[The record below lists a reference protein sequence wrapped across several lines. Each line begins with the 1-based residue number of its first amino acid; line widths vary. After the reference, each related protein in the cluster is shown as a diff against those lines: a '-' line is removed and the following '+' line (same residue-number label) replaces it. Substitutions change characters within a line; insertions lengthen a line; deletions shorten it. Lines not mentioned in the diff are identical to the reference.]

1 MSAKKPVVAKRGLG
15 DIADDLEHVSGELSK
30 LAERIDGVDVTAIL
44 NLMFMLHSDADSLR
58 VYAEEGRVCR
68 LVAAYRSG
76 HGTQA
81 LARLKGYHDNR

>member
-1 MSAKKPVVAKRGLG
+1 MRAKKPVVAKRKLG

-30 LAERIDGVDVTAIL
+30 LAECIDGVDVTAVL

-58 VYAEEGRVCR
+58 VYAEEGRVWR

-76 HGTQA
+76 KREQA
-81 LARLKGYHDNR
+81 LGRLKGYHDNR